1 MGINIPTV
9 RIEFLDN
16 IDTNERDR
24 RELAVKQNLFEIKFK
39 DEAGQTNDVLT
50 LSLLDDGTFDTLPE
64 KSKIG
69 LSIGYIIPAS
79 SNTPKDTEFVS
90 NTLSNAEKIKDFIAN
105 QARDVAFN
113 IVGKYVPNFLVSSTS
128 GTFTG
133 QKPSE
138 DTTKQADDREAIFY
152 SLGSF
157 SVNKMT
163 KHKTSTE
170 KTIDIECLTISTTA
184 NMQTAKTRNFN
195 GKTLEEVALTIA
207 TETGLTLSI
216 HSDVA
221 NAPIQIAQTGIS
233 NQSFLR
239 GLCEKHNAS
248 FKVINNVMFIN
259 NRDAVTTVGNKPL
272 PEIVLDDATD
282 IITWDLIVDTVNKT
296 VSGVRAMYWSENGD
310 EKIAITAG
318 NLSGTVVSLHTVFQ
332 DIETATRE
340 ANAYLTKSVSSKDG
354 FTFTTDG
361 TKLLVPD
368 SKFRVTSDDTL
379 LNNRRFKVTS
389 ANYSFTSGNL
399 RVSYNCERA

>member
-9 RIEFLDN
+9 RIEFLDP
-16 IDTNERDR
+16 IDANERR
-24 RELAVKQNLFEIKFK
+24 RRDLAIKQNLYELKFK

-50 LSLLDDGTFDTLPE
+50 LSILDDGTFNTLPA

-79 SNTPKDTEFVS
+79 SNKPKDTEFVS
-90 NTLSNAEKIKDFIAN
+90 NTLSNADKIKDFIAN
-105 QARDVAFN
+105 QARGVVAST
-113 IVGKYVPNFLVSSTS
+113 VGKYVPNFLVSSTS

-133 QKPSE
+133 QKPSN

-152 SLGSF
+152 SLGTF
-157 SVNKMT
+157 AVNKMT
-163 KHKTSTE
+163 KHKTATE
-170 KTIDIECLTISTTA
+170 KTIDIECLTISTRT
-184 NMQTAKTRNFN
+184 NMQTTKTRNFN
-195 GKTLEEVALTIA
+195 GKTLQEVALTIA

-221 NAPIQIAQTGIS
+221 DAPIQIAQTGIS

-248 FKVINNVMFIN
+248 FKVIGDVMFIN
-259 NRDAVTTVGNKPL
+259 HRDATTTVGNKPL

-296 VSGVRAMYWSENGD
+296 ITGVRALYWSENGE

-318 NLSGTVVSLHTVFQ
+318 NSTGTVIPLHTVFQ
-332 DIETATRE
+332 NAETAQRE
-340 ANAYLTKSVSSKDG
+340 ANAYLNKGVSSKDG
-354 FTFTTDG
+354 FTFSTDG

-389 ANYSFTSGNL
+389 ANYSFTAGNL